1 MKIFIALAIALITT
15 TVSAEDADTIP
26 VAIYIDGKLDG
37 YVKVDLK
44 WAKIVVGVDIE
55 KAVERAV
62 ESNKKTVI
70 VINGEPIP
78 YKDKE

>member
-1 MKIFIALAIALITT
+1 MKVFIALAIALLTA
-15 TVSAEDADTIP
+15 TVSAEYADTIP

-62 ESNKKTVI
+62 EKNKKTVI
-70 VINGEPIP
+70 VINGEPIL
-78 YKDKE
+78 YEGKE